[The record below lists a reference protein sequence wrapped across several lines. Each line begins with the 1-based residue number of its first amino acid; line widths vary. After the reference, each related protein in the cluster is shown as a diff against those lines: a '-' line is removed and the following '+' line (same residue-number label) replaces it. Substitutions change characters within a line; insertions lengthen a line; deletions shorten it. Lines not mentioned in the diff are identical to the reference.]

1 MARDR
6 YEDDEDDDFAYGK
19 PDRPTPGVCPACG
32 ARRSTK
38 VSFTWWGGA
47 LGPGLFSQVKCS
59 ECGQN
64 YNRKTGKPI
73 GALVITVYT
82 LVAVVIVAAILA
94 AIYG

>member
-1 MARDR
+1 MPRDDF
-6 YEDDEDDDFAYGK
+6 DDEDDDFGYGK
-19 PDRPTPGVCPACG
+19 PDEPRPETCPACG
-32 ARRSTK
+32 SRRSSK

-73 GALVITVYT
+73 GWVHITLYSLVALVI
-82 LVAVVIVAAILA
+82 AVAILA
-94 AIYG
+94 AVFG